1 MLLDNNEVSLSRK
14 IREALLAMRIEQVMS
29 KQRILELYLNEIYLG
44 LGSYGVAA
52 AAQAYF
58 NKGLDQLTLPEA
70 AFLAALPKA
79 PNNYNPFKFPEAA
92 KARRDWVLDRM
103 ADDHCITA
111 AQAAAAKAQP
121 VVPDRVPP
129 SGAGTRGRMVHRGGT
144 AGAGAA
150 IRPGRDDPRR
160 AGGAHQPESSRCRM
174 PPRSRCATG

>member
-1 MLLDNNEVSLSRK
+1 MLLDNNEVSMSRK

-52 AAQAYF
+52 AGQAYF

-103 ADDHCITA
+103 ADDHYDHRGTGGRGEGA
-111 AQAAAAKAQP
+111 ADHP
-121 VVPDRVPP
+121 RRVPP
-129 SGAGTRGRMVHRGGT
+129 SGAGTGG
-144 AGAGAA
+144 
-150 IRPGRDDPRR
+150 
-160 AGGAHQPESSRCRM
+160 
-174 PPRSRCATG
+174 